1 MKITKVGPLMNDE
14 NQYKSIE
21 IIVGFLIVLITLMLL
36 FFGIFNFLS
45 EKTNNYNKYLAEFS
59 ASDGIIICSD
69 VRLAGVKIGS
79 VSNLNLN
86 KETYLATVE
95 ISVDKTI
102 KIPEDT
108 EANISSDGLLGEKY
122 VSLNV
127 GGSDVMLDN
136 GEKLIYTQGSIDFLN
151 LILKFANEI
160 KK

>member
-59 ASDGIIICSD
+59 SSDGIIIGSD

>member
-1 MKITKVGPLMNDE
+1 MRITKVGLLMNDE

-21 IIVGFLIVLITLMLL
+21 ILVGFLIIIITLILL
-36 FFGIFNFLS
+36 FFGAFNYFS
-45 EKTNNYNKYLAEFS
+45 DKINNYNKYLAEFS
-59 ASDGIIICSD
+59 SSDGIIIGSD
-69 VRLAGVKIGS
+69 VRLAGVKIGT
-79 VSNLNLN
+79 VSDLNLN
-86 KETYLATVE
+86 EETYLATVE
-95 ISVDKTI
+95 ISVDKKI

-127 GGSDVMLDN
+127 GGSDIMLDN

-151 LILKFANEI
+151 LILKFANDI

>member
-1 MKITKVGPLMNDE
+1 MNDE

-21 IIVGFLIVLITLMLL
+21 ILVGFLIIIITLILL
-36 FFGIFNFLS
+36 FFGAFNYFS
-45 EKTNNYNKYLAEFS
+45 DKINNYNKYLAEFS
-59 ASDGIIICSD
+59 SSDGIIIGSD
-69 VRLAGVKIGS
+69 VRLAGVKIGT
-79 VSNLNLN
+79 VSDLNLN
-86 KETYLATVE
+86 EETYLATVE
-95 ISVDKTI
+95 ISVDKKI

-127 GGSDVMLDN
+127 GGSDIMLDN

-151 LILKFANEI
+151 LILKFANDI